1 MLPKYAGLVYK
12 SPPPKDMAGG
22 GPEIPAPS
30 PKRASLK
37 LVPPL
42 RSTPDW
48 TGALPAHQQRLQE
61 AQGAIEEDPKNKLTV
76 AQLVEYN
83 KNPAFRTKVEAMEKE
98 REMANR
104 MVLKLTNL
112 ERHYEQEDQEL
123 ERHREVELR
132 HIRAAE
138 RRGLERDEDNYKGLV
153 QQREYYIKHKK
164 ALPAGF
170 DVHLRRAKQE
180 LDDNK
185 DYWIRE
191 RGKINDKYK
200 QRAADLKSRRRSE
213 EEVASELAEAK
224 EFLDYMTIDK
234 QLQRDAQASVVAP
247 EYPWSP
253 QGKGRNRRDKPS
265 PKG

>member
-1 MLPKYAGLVYK
+1 
-12 SPPPKDMAGG
+12 MAGG
-22 GPEIPAPS
+22 GAEPS

-76 AQLVEYN
+76 AQLVEYD

-112 ERHYEQEDQEL
+112 ERHYQQEDQEL
-123 ERHREVELR
+123 EKHKEVELR
-132 HIRAAE
+132 HMRAAE
-138 RRGLERDEDNYKGLV
+138 RRGLERDEENYKGLL
-153 QQREYYIKHKK
+153 QQKEYYIKHRK

-170 DVHLRRAKQE
+170 DTYLRRAKQE

-185 DYWIRE
+185 DYWILE

-200 QRAADLKSRRRSE
+200 QRATELKSRRRSE

-224 EFLDYMTIDK
+224 EFLEYMTIDK

-253 QGKGRNRRDKPS
+253 QGRGRNRRDKPS
-265 PKG
+265 PTKG